1 MFSGTP
7 SIDPTSGMT
16 VFGKMSD
23 RQLLK
28 VEDIIRKYQTSKGQG
43 DAVLKNIYSQLEEIR
58 TKWSDMFSKLG
69 RSLSKEEL
77 TEFQQHFGSKFKEY
91 LGTTYDIF
99 QNKSIIPFFNYKPAA
114 QEIEATKQVF
124 IQSAKEAGKD
134 LTDLQAEQ
142 IVARVL
148 DTASYPKGF
157 RIDKKSEAIF
167 NVPEFF
173 C

>member
-1 MFSGTP
+1 
-7 SIDPTSGMT
+7 
-16 VFGKMSD
+16 
-23 RQLLK
+23 
-28 VEDIIRKYQTSKGQG
+28 
-43 DAVLKNIYSQLEEIR
+43 
-58 TKWSDMFSKLG
+58 MFSKLG

-173 C
+173 VNRTVLDDLATARGSSIANISQLSPEVKPVFDKLLGKIKILCNLCLLVCQSYQ